1 MEPKSIAYSSS
12 ATPAAWR
19 SYRYAF
25 RICRPCRIV
34 WCPPRAIGDT
44 VRSAQQ
50 FDAAQRLMAAGL
62 NDCAVARQLGIP
74 RSTIREWRC
83 RPQRQTRPDGTTV
96 CGVAHD
102 FAALAAIPY
111 CSYSACISVTGA
123 SHGTVESGG

>member
-1 MEPKSIAYSSS
+1 
-12 ATPAAWR
+12 
-19 SYRYAF
+19 
-25 RICRPCRIV
+25 
-34 WCPPRAIGDT
+34 
-44 VRSAQQ
+44 
-50 FDAAQRLMAAGL
+50 MAAGL